1 MKEPPG
7 RQRARSRAAS
17 VSSQVPPVL
26 NEPDSSDVVAG
37 AVAAGRNFISRSKA
51 AMGMDDAKAPKRPAL
66 LTKQSSRAPT
76 TAVTPTEVNGPLPPP
91 SVELASIVPDE
102 SRPPTVLLSRQNLG
116 SFFTSSRKGTPKL
129 STATRFTSDQ
139 PPLTDRYGFIC
150 GCPAKLYGFP
160 S

>member
-1 MKEPPG
+1 
-7 RQRARSRAAS
+7 
-17 VSSQVPPVL
+17 
-26 NEPDSSDVVAG
+26 
-37 AVAAGRNFISRSKA
+37 
-51 AMGMDDAKAPKRPAL
+51 MGMDYEAKPPKRPAL
-66 LTKQSSRAPT
+66 LNKQSTRAPT
-76 TAVTPTEVNGPLPPP
+76 TAVTPSSETNGPLPPP

-150 GCPAKLYGFP
+150 K
-160 S
+160 